1 MCRGFLLRRLTTRT
15 SAEIGDTKR
24 LHFQPHWRLICTMPI
39 VIRSTIPSRTPAI
52 CSRVMQTKFAFLINR
67 SNVLQSVLKGH
78 TATGGVIAAKANE

>member
-1 MCRGFLLRRLTTRT
+1 
-15 SAEIGDTKR
+15 
-24 LHFQPHWRLICTMPI
+24 MPI